1 MAIATKK
8 TPLGGLAGKL
18 LSSSVLSEEIISAAI
33 ADAEDKNLPL
43 VRYLI
48 EHNLVDPR
56 TLAELISDQFG
67 LPLLDLNTLTI
78 PSDYTQLVSSNLI
91 EKNAALPLY
100 KHGKESLLLLQ
111 ILQIYTDLMNYNS
124 TG

>member
-18 LSSSVLSEEIISAAI
+18 LSSNVLSEEIISAAI
-33 ADAEDKNLPL
+33 TDAEDKNLPL

-48 EHNLVDPR
+48 EHNLVDPK
-56 TLAELISDQFG
+56 TLAELISEQFG

-78 PSDYTQLVSSNLI
+78 PSDYTQL
-91 EKNAALPLY
+91 
-100 KHGKESLLLLQ
+100 GKL
-111 ILQIYTDLMNYNS
+111 
-124 TG
+124 

>member
-48 EHNLVDPR
+48 EHNLFQLIQGSFFFQVPFGFL
-56 TLAELISDQFG
+56 TWSLVNYELIF
-67 LPLLDLNTLTI
+67 
-78 PSDYTQLVSSNLI
+78 
-91 EKNAALPLY
+91 
-100 KHGKESLLLLQ
+100 
-111 ILQIYTDLMNYNS
+111 
-124 TG
+124 